1 MVNVIKR
8 FVDISVNIVR
18 IIQTQSPRRT
28 VLEIIPQFDEGI
40 GVQA

>member
-1 MVNVIKR
+1 MGNVIKR

-28 VLEIIPQFDEGI
+28 VLEIIAQFDEGI